1 MLYHYSFVIS
11 AGENVNYNVKL
22 IKSNR
27 KNYDNGTQGAKQR
40 PYYIWYKQRSSSA
53 EPRRKKITLLSFI
66 LS

>member
-1 MLYHYSFVIS
+1 MLYHYNFVIS

-40 PYYIWYKQRSSSA
+40 PYYGINKEAVQLNHA
-53 EPRRKKITLLSFI
+53 VRK
-66 LS
+66 

>member
-11 AGENVNYNVKL
+11 AGENVSYNVKL

-40 PYYIWYKQRSSSA
+40 PYYGINKEAVQLNHA
-53 EPRRKKITLLSFI
+53 VRK
-66 LS
+66 